1 MILLAEWL
9 HVMSVSV
16 RHERG
21 LKGGLGRG
29 SHVCISF
36 FGQVYVTRLFR
47 VVGAARRVVQL
58 CAASQKWLP

>member
-21 LKGGLGRG
+21 LKGAGGGSRG
-29 SHVCISF
+29 CISF